1 MDKNP
6 FFSII
11 IPTYNSADKLK
22 RALDSVDKQS
32 FRDFEVIISDDG
44 SVDHTKQIIDAFSAK
59 FNLKYIWE
67 ENWGGPARPR
77 NNGIKIAQGEYI
89 AFLDTDDWW
98 YPDKLLE
105 IKKTLNNSDIIFHD
119 LDIYTPGGK
128 KLFKK
133 VKGRQLRQPVFTDLM
148 TKTNA
153 LINSSVVVKKA
164 IIDQAGGFAEGFLT
178 CVEDF
183 DLWLRIAQ
191 ITEKFKYI
199 PKSLG
204 AYWIDSESVS
214 APSIRIIERMN
225 FVYNKHLK
233 YLNVP
238 DRKEA
243 ALIRDYLLGRIN
255 QRMGLLHEAL
265 RLFRISAKTRNFNFK
280 LRSLF
285 WIIVIKFSI
294 FLKKENN
301 NGC

>member
-1 MDKNP
+1 MDKSP

-22 RALDSVDKQS
+22 RALDSIDKQS
-32 FRDFEVIISDDG
+32 FKDFEVIVSDDG
-44 SVDHTKQIIDAFSAK
+44 SLDHTKQIIDGFFAK
-59 FNLKYIWE
+59 FHLEYIWG

-77 NNGIKIAQGEYI
+77 NKGIKIAQGEYI
-89 AFLDTDDWW
+89 AFLDADDWW
-98 YPDKLLE
+98 YPNKLLE
-105 IKKTLNNSDIIFHD
+105 IKERLDDSDIIFHD
-119 LDIYTPGGK
+119 LDIYSPRGK

-133 VKGRQLRQPVFTDLM
+133 VRGRQLKQPVFIDLM

-153 LINSSVVVKKA
+153 LINSSVVVRKA
-164 IIDQAGGFAEGFLT
+164 IIDQVGGFAEGFLT

-191 ITEKFKYI
+191 VTEKFKYI

-214 APSIRIIERMN
+214 APSVKIIERMN
-225 FVYNKHLK
+225 FVYDKHLN
-233 YLNVP
+233 YLDDA

-243 ALIRDYLLGRIN
+243 VLTRDYLLGRVN
-255 QRMGLLHEAL
+255 HRMGLLDEAL
-265 RLFRISAKTRNFNFK
+265 RLFSESSKTKNFNFK

-285 WIIVIKFSI
+285 WLIAIKIKLS
-294 FLKKENN
+294 LNKQ
-301 NGC
+301 